1 MASKCK
7 KLFAALMSLI
17 LVLGAAGTVAEHA
30 SAAGVTPENGKIYY
44 IKNKNSG
51 MYLTV
56 QGDSSANG
64 ANVCQATGTG
74 SLGQRWILEQNANGT
89 YRLHPATDMTGGVSL
104 DVTYG
109 STEGGTNIQ
118 IWENNG
124 QSPQNF
130 GITQSGDGYAI
141 TTEVTSHQSCL
152 DVSNASQ
159 ASGANVIQW
168 TNRGAANQI
177 WYFEEAQWPSGGS
190 GTTGTSKSWNMSDSD
205 FRNLGTITTTK
216 TIDGLKLIATE
227 SKTMSVISSPA
238 ALNDISYTY
247 CLALGGG
254 GSTSYR
260 SAAVSVSGTNKIKV
274 TAKSSG
280 STTRTLTF
288 VNDSGQQVGTMSC
301 GTTLSTGEVSV
312 TGTGT
317 IYIYSTGSGI
327 NIYKIQVDSTSGS
340 GGGSSSGGTT
350 DVSSAIDADGYP
362 DQLMEFVYTSDGA
375 FVTAASASANAA
387 VKSGTTAS
395 TLNRWKLIKKGGDYY
410 QIINAASGYALAPTG
425 NKASNGTSVVV
436 TGVAADNAQYWKL
449 VAVKTD
455 CNGDSLNYKLVN
467 YADTN
472 LALTLTNGS
481 YQLSSYSGSATQN
494 FRFNSH
500 GAEGFAGYSKNMS
513 GREKASVTGGV
524 LGDIVYVSNVSDL
537 QKYASGS
544 TAYTIVINGN
554 ISAASLTKVTVGKNK
569 TFIGKFGTGTLNNIH
584 FRCISN
590 SGNVIF
596 KNITLKHDES
606 KNENDDIQMYI
617 SNGNNFWVDHCSFS
631 GHSSMTSTDV
641 DKHMYVGLKADF
653 VSVTGCYFGGH
664 KYGLI
669 LGYPEED
676 GVGTYDGY
684 PLMTIANNYFYN
696 NYTRAPGLMR
706 YGYFHCYNNYIYGFN
721 LGYTPYTGCSIYS
734 EKNYFDKGSYGGRVV
749 DDHGVGAF
757 TDSGSVLTSSVSSL
771 KTGPTSWRPSTNYG
785 YDTRNAED
793 ARSWA
798 QKYAGAQTSRIV
810 YAID

>member
-89 YRLHPATDMTGGVSL
+89 FRLHPATDMTGGVSL

-247 CLALGGG
+247 CLALG
-254 GSTSYR
+254 
-260 SAAVSVSGTNKIKV
+260 AAAAQV
-274 TAKSSG
+274 TARS
-280 STTRTLTF
+280 
-288 VNDSGQQVGTMSC
+288 Q
-301 GTTLSTGEVSV
+301 SV
-312 TGTGT
+312 
-317 IYIYSTGSGI
+317 
-327 NIYKIQVDSTSGS
+327 
-340 GGGSSSGGTT
+340 
-350 DVSSAIDADGYP
+350 
-362 DQLMEFVYTSDGA
+362 
-375 FVTAASASANAA
+375 
-387 VKSGTTAS
+387 
-395 TLNRWKLIKKGGDYY
+395 
-410 QIINAASGYALAPTG
+410 
-425 NKASNGTSVVV
+425 
-436 TGVAADNAQYWKL
+436 
-449 VAVKTD
+449 
-455 CNGDSLNYKLVN
+455 
-467 YADTN
+467 
-472 LALTLTNGS
+472 
-481 YQLSSYSGSATQN
+481 
-494 FRFNSH
+494 
-500 GAEGFAGYSKNMS
+500 
-513 GREKASVTGGV
+513 
-524 LGDIVYVSNVSDL
+524 
-537 QKYASGS
+537 
-544 TAYTIVINGN
+544 
-554 ISAASLTKVTVGKNK
+554 
-569 TFIGKFGTGTLNNIH
+569 
-584 FRCISN
+584 
-590 SGNVIF
+590 
-596 KNITLKHDES
+596 
-606 KNENDDIQMYI
+606 
-617 SNGNNFWVDHCSFS
+617 
-631 GHSSMTSTDV
+631 
-641 DKHMYVGLKADF
+641 
-653 VSVTGCYFGGH
+653 
-664 KYGLI
+664 
-669 LGYPEED
+669 
-676 GVGTYDGY
+676 
-684 PLMTIANNYFYN
+684 
-696 NYTRAPGLMR
+696 
-706 YGYFHCYNNYIYGFN
+706 
-721 LGYTPYTGCSIYS
+721 
-734 EKNYFDKGSYGGRVV
+734 
-749 DDHGVGAF
+749 
-757 TDSGSVLTSSVSSL
+757 
-771 KTGPTSWRPSTNYG
+771 
-785 YDTRNAED
+785 
-793 ARSWA
+793 
-798 QKYAGAQTSRIV
+798 
-810 YAID
+810 